1 LDRLDASGES
11 AASDATRATIDATN
25 GENTMRAGVMK
36 VTAVGSLTI
45 EKVVDQSELH
55 LFDGLARCSCITR

>member
-1 LDRLDASGES
+1 
-11 AASDATRATIDATN
+11 
-25 GENTMRAGVMK
+25 MK